1 MRKEK
6 ETQIEN
12 SSIKSHKMNQ
22 KEGNSRNKLKL
33 ISVDKMDNF
42 CKIKLLNL
50 TQQETGKLNTLI
62 SIKGNE
68 FLNVKHSHRGNSKF
82 RWYHFRNQ
90 FSSVQFSG
98 SVVSDSLQPHGLQH
112 ARHPCPSPILELT
125 QTHVHWV
132 SDAIQP
138 SHPLSSPSPPA
149 LNLSQYQGLFQRVSS
164 LHQVA
169 KVWSFSFSISPS
181 NEYSGVI
188 SFRMDWLDFL
198 AVQGTLNTTVQKRQ
212 FFSSQLSL

>member
-22 KEGNSRNKLKL
+22 KEDNIMNKLKL

-50 TQQETGKLNTLI
+50 TQQETGKLNTLV

-68 FLNVKHSHRGNSKF
+68 FLNVNHSHRGNSKF

-90 FSSVQFSG
+90 FSSVQWLSCVRLYNPMDCRRRG
-98 SVVSDSLQPHGLQH
+98 VPVHHQSWSLLKLMSIESVM
-112 ARHPCPSPILELT
+112 
-125 QTHVHWV
+125 
-132 SDAIQP
+132 
-138 SHPLSSPSPPA
+138 
-149 LNLSQYQGLFQRVSS
+149 
-164 LHQVA
+164 
-169 KVWSFSFSISPS
+169 PS
-181 NEYSGVI
+181 NHLILCYPLLLLPLIFPSIRAFSV
-188 SFRMDWLDFL
+188 S
-198 AVQGTLNTTVQKRQ
+198 Q
-212 FFSSQLSL
+212 FFS

>member
-22 KEGNSRNKLKL
+22 KEGNSMNKLKL

-68 FLNVKHSHRGNSKF
+68 VLNVKHSHRGNSKF

-90 FSSVQFSG
+90 FSSVAQLCPTLCNPMDCSMPG
-98 SVVSDSLQPHGLQH
+98 IPVHHQSWSLLKLMSIESVM
-112 ARHPCPSPILELT
+112 PSNHLILC
-125 QTHVHWV
+125 
-132 SDAIQP
+132 
-138 SHPLSSPSPPA
+138 HPLLLLPSIFPSIRAFSRESVLCIRWPKYGVSASA
-149 LNLSQYQGLFQRVSS
+149 LVLPVNIQ
-164 LHQVA
+164 
-169 KVWSFSFSISPS
+169 
-181 NEYSGVI
+181 
-188 SFRMDWLDFL
+188 D
-198 AVQGTLNTTVQKRQ
+198 
-212 FFSSQLSL
+212 